1 MSRAGITSTAGW
13 TTASAWIVMSGALV
27 EEVLSVITEMRLVVE
42 KGGVKV
48 TCSSNSLPG
57 RTVLRA
63 ARNAR
68 SSHVGSESDSD
79 SSRLLVMRTVRVWLV
94 RLSRLEAK
102 MKTTGATSNGFHT
115 MPLSWST
122 TLVLTGSLE
131 STMTVFKM
139 ELL

>member
-68 SSHVGSESDSD
+68 SSHADSEIDID
-79 SSRLLVMRTVRVWLV
+79 ASSLLVMRTVRVVLV
-94 RLSRLEAK
+94 SKSRLDAK
-102 MKTTGATSNGFHT
+102 TRPTGATSNGFHT
-115 MPLSWST
+115 MPLRLST
-122 TLVLTGSLE
+122 PL
-131 STMTVFKM
+131 
-139 ELL
+139 